1 MWLGC
6 AKTPKEN
13 KMPDRQQKKNFVRGD
28 FFGVEAE
35 LWRFTTRNV
44 SQSEMVSI
52 LPDNHAPYDQRDG
65 RSPSENPLAI
75 FLAEGQIGKNQ
86 CHRKRQGEY

>member
-28 FFGVEAE
+28 FIEVEVE
-35 LWRFTTRNV
+35 LGWFT
-44 SQSEMVSI
+44 
-52 LPDNHAPYDQRDG
+52 P
-65 RSPSENPLAI
+65 
-75 FLAEGQIGKNQ
+75 
-86 CHRKRQGEY
+86 